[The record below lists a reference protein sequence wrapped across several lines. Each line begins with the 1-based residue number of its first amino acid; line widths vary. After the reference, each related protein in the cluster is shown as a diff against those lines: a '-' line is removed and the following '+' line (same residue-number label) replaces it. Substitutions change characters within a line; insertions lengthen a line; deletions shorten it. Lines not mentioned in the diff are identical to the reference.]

1 MMKFE
6 SLHTNT
12 NVLSVFLRYY
22 MQEKVSHNINVSL
35 LLSTVGT
42 CNLFYSICYL
52 KLKIETTH
60 IHIHKE
66 HLCPVNITIQTEQ
79 SPVQAFFF
87 PFAVRALYL
96 ISSPVSHHL
105 A

>member
-1 MMKFE
+1 
-6 SLHTNT
+6 
-12 NVLSVFLRYY
+12 
-22 MQEKVSHNINVSL
+22 MQEKVFHNINASL
-35 LLSTVGT
+35 LLSTLGT

-66 HLCPVNITIQTEQ
+66 HLCSELSLTIQTEQ
-79 SPVQAFFF
+79 SPVQAFFVPSAF
-87 PFAVRALYL
+87 PVLYL
-96 ISSPVSHHL
+96 ISSPVSRHL